1 MADFVFNIAKGRGV
15 QWVDEIRQTSQFSN
29 AGYNTAQLQVSLWR
43 RGSGTDAA
51 LKDYDDVAALEG
63 DAQAAELVS
72 GTNANYARKTLST
85 TTPTAIVDDT
95 NEWYDVDFPDQT
107 WTALGAGGTAI
118 TDLLVHFKAASGTTD
133 ANSRP
138 WTFHAF
144 AVTADG
150 SDVTAVLPSAPSG
163 FFRAS

>member
-1 MADFVFNIAKGRGV
+1 MSDFCFNVAKGRGA

-43 RGSGTDAA
+43 RGAA
-51 LKDYDDVAALEG
+51 VDDTLNNYDDVAALEG
-63 DAQAAELVS
+63 DANAAELVV

-85 TTPTAIVDDT
+85 TTPTVTIDDT
-95 NEWYDVDFPDQT
+95 NNWVDVDFPDQT
-107 WTALGAGGTAI
+107 WVALGAGGTAI

-144 AVTADG
+144 SVTADG
-150 SDVTAVLPSAPSG
+150 SDVTAVLPVGG
-163 FFRAS
+163 FFRAT